1 MALSKRLLASAKY
14 LKGFDYLADC
24 GTDHAYLPIYAVEN
38 GLVNKAIAS
47 DNKLGPLSN
56 AKTNIINSGLL
67 MNIQTKYAD
76 GLRYLNKNIDVVS
89 ILGMGGRL
97 ITEILKKAN
106 KQYLKRL
113 VLGPNSEPKILRQY
127 LMENN
132 LNIIDEEIVEE
143 NDKYYQIIVCE
154 PGNMELTELELEFGP
169 VILKKNTGEFKN
181 CINKLIDNL
190 KQALPKINNDSEAE
204 KLGARIKTLEEV
216 ISWIQ

>member
-14 LKGFDYLADC
+14 LKGFNYLADC

-47 DNKLGPLSN
+47 DNKMGPLSN
-56 AKTNIINSGLL
+56 AKKNIIVASLIL
-67 MNIQTKYAD
+67 KIQTKYAD
-76 GLRYLNKNIDVVS
+76 GLNYLNKDIDVVS

-97 ITEILKKAN
+97 ITEILEKAN

-113 VLGPNSEPKILRQY
+113 VFGPNSEPKILRQY

-132 LNIIDEEIVEE
+132 FNIIDEEIVEE

-154 PGNMELTELELEFGP
+154 PGTMELTELELEFGP
-169 VILKKNTGEFKN
+169 IILKNNTGEFKSY
-181 CINKLIDNL
+181 INKLIVNL
-190 KQALPKINNDSEAE
+190 RQALPKINNDSEAS

-216 ISWIQ
+216 IS